1 VENILDYKWNKLLRR
16 AGLFLFVP
24 FVDIVFVAGSMAM
37 ETAKENSD
45 FDVLVGARSGRIF
58 TARAFCILF
67 FGLLGWR
74 KKRTDNGDAAKDKF
88 CFSHFVTPDKYSL
101 SGPHNQY
108 WDELYSSLVPIYGDI
123 KDIERF
129 YVANSTWM
137 KEERKYQKDIRHLY
151 SKPGFIKIFLEKILS
166 GKPGDLFEKWVKN
179 IQIKKIQ
186 KSLETEKQ
194 YKPRIIFNDLELEFH
209 PDTKRIE
216 EYIKKI

>member
-1 VENILDYKWNKLLRR
+1 
-16 AGLFLFVP
+16 
-24 FVDIVFVAGSMAM
+24 M

-45 FDVLVGARSGRIF
+45 FDVLIGVKSGRIF
-58 TARAFCILF
+58 TARAFCVLF

-74 KKRTDNGDAAKDKF
+74 RKKEDGEGVAKDKF

-101 SGPHNQY
+101 SGPYNEY

-123 KDIERF
+123 KDIEKF

-137 KEERKYQKDIRHLY
+137 KEKREYKKDIRHLY
-151 SKPGFIKIFLEKILS
+151 SKPGFIKMFLEKILS
-166 GKPGDLFEKWVKN
+166 GRLGDLFEARVKN
-179 IQIKKIQ
+179 IQIKKIEE
-186 KSLETEKQ
+186 SLKTEKQ

-216 EYIKKI
+216 EMLNKK